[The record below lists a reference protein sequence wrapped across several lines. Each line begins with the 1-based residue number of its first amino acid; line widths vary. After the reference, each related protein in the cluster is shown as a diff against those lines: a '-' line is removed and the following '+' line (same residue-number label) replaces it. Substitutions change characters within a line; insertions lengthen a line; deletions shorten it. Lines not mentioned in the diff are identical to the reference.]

1 MATIFFSIV
10 YLSLFLSDIFL
21 ISTPANARYTNDPLP
36 SPRVDISPKDRAARP
51 IRSLDLFS
59 QEDINIVKDNSSDI
73 DAPRLVEK
81 KIKFPFLPVSDPS
94 VEDLRHY
101 AGYYH
106 LPHTLGARMF
116 YFFFESRN
124 QNNNNEDPVVIWL
137 SGGPGISCSIALFY
151 ENGPFHIK
159 EALSLIWNDHGWDKI
174 SNIIYVDQPIGT
186 GFSYTIDD
194 SDIRHDLTSIIK
206 DLYNFLK
213 AFFIKHTKLTRKKF
227 FITGQSYAGHY
238 APALASKILEE
249 NEKINIDNRINLQ
262 GLAIGNGHINPYI
275 QSPTIPVFAWIHKL
289 IRELDYSNIEENF
302 MKICQSSAKSC
313 EMLNTKM
320 FLIDLFCCSLVDGVR
335 KDCPIAF
342 DDCLD
347 MITRIRER
355 AGNKNFADIRKE
367 RVNHLNYDFSEMET
381 FLNKQSLKDALGVYE
396 KPFVAISD
404 SLLKAYSKEDYMKNS
419 DVEICALL
427 DKGIKVLIYA
437 GDQDLI
443 GNWRGI
449 MELVLEMEW
458 SGKKEFK
465 EAPIVPFEVDDAD
478 AGAMMIHDPLSF
490 VRVYNAGAMV
500 PMDQPKVSFQLIQT
514 WMQGEL
520 N

>member
-262 GLAIGNGHINPYI
+262 ASIGNGHINPYI

-313 EMLNTKM
+313 
-320 FLIDLFCCSLVDGVR
+320 VDGVR

-355 AGNKNFADIRKE
+355 AGNKN
-367 RVNHLNYDFSEMET
+367 
-381 FLNKQSLKDALGVYE
+381 
-396 KPFVAISD
+396 
-404 SLLKAYSKEDYMKNS
+404 
-419 DVEICALL
+419 
-427 DKGIKVLIYA
+427 VLIYA

-490 VRVYNAGAMV
+490 VRVR
-500 PMDQPKVSFQLIQT
+500 QSQLFV
-514 WMQGEL
+514 